1 MLRCYRIT
9 EKHENAMNMKLLVHV
24 KNTIPRAQLVYITEK
39 GIDKLVLK
47 RLKYR
52 IDLR

>member
-1 MLRCYRIT
+1 
-9 EKHENAMNMKLLVHV
+9 MNMKLLVHV
-24 KNTIPRAQLVYITEK
+24 KNTIPRAHLVYITEK

-47 RLKYR
+47 RLKYS